1 VVVLGGNKNINMK
14 PYKEEKQG
22 NIIRR
27 TFSHDV
33 SENELVW
40 HRDHEDRVV
49 LPLNENDWMVQFD
62 NELPTKL
69 MVGEEYFIPKNVYH
83 RVIKG
88 SGDLMVEIIETNFDD
103 GDAYEIYEIHEVI
116 EEGKKKKKKDACYHK
131 VRARYDVWPSAYA
144 CVPENTSKALTRNG
158 WKSVDELN
166 VGEEIMTYN
175 IENDELEFKPILN
188 LHRYKDVKTNIV
200 KSGNNGFV
208 FEATDN
214 HKWVVKLPET
224 KGKRLE
230 KYNRI
235 NDKALIETTD
245 LLANKNNKHLVVS
258 AQYNGGEKVKLDKI
272 FKYGT
277 NWVKYILDVTNEQRQ
292 AWLFSAIVYD
302 GNQQKVERL
311 TENINNIE
319 ELDWVYTGTQGKQSF
334 GFKQKDIEHRDAFL
348 LSAFLNSGLVTWKKV
363 KDKDIYS
370 CHYSSNKRFKNTSNF
385 KLVKENVSDVWC
397 PETENGTW
405 VMMQETDGNGVITIT
420 GNSGALVK
428 CRKVGAANWGN
439 KSNESEEPIEE
450 KWSDDYKKSI
460 DCKNPKGFSQ
470 KAHCDARKKR
480 QRGEE
485 TKSKP
490 LNESIGEINRFVKE
504 YIKNTNF
511 DIENSLGNCSFF
523 TKDVVLWAK
532 KNGYSYSQSQYVY
545 MPMSEKYRKQNNISD
560 SEWEDHIVPMINGYI
575 IDFTYTPQGVSKKIR
590 TSNTIPPAIFKFNES
605 LFKPSGAYGK
615 FGYTKPEINHVYGK
629 RVGLST
635 FDTEEPKPKD
645 TPNNP
650 TKTAKRQFAK
660 DLQKD
665 PDYIKHIENSMGYGS
680 VNATSKDP
688 FISKTKY
695 SRIGKDELDEL
706 TVYEAKK
713 TDFSKEKSKGLHGW
727 FERQGGKGKS
737 KGWVDC
743 NTCRKDPETGRKK
756 CKTCGRKEGEERAK
770 YPACRPTP
778 SACGTRGKGK
788 NWGKKSTN
796 ENFNMSDN
804 ISIFDKNYIKMKVN
818 ETFNQEEPLVLPS
831 EPKTKPKES
840 PMVQPSRRN
849 KPFLPERESQP
860 DPKAEK

>member
-1 VVVLGGNKNINMK
+1 MK
-14 PYKEEKQG
+14 PYKESKNG

-40 HRDHEDRVV
+40 HRDREDRIV

-62 NELPTKL
+62 NQLPTKL

-103 GDAYEIYEIHEVI
+103 DAYEIYEVI
-116 EEGKKKKKKDACYHK
+116 EEGKKKKKKKKKDACYHK

-230 KYNRI
+230 KYNRT

-439 KSNESEEPIEE
+439 KSNEG
-450 KWSDDYKKSI
+450 DNHDKS
-460 DCKNPKGFSQ
+460 
-470 KAHCDARKKR
+470 
-480 QRGEE
+480 
-485 TKSKP
+485 
-490 LNESIGEINRFVKE
+490 
-504 YIKNTNF
+504 
-511 DIENSLGNCSFF
+511 
-523 TKDVVLWAK
+523 AK
-532 KNGYSYSQSQYVY
+532 KQ
-545 MPMSEKYRKQNNISD
+545 
-560 SEWEDHIVPMINGYI
+560 
-575 IDFTYTPQGVSKKIR
+575 
-590 TSNTIPPAIFKFNES
+590 FK
-605 LFKPSGAYGK
+605 
-615 FGYTKPEINHVYGK
+615 
-629 RVGLST
+629 
-635 FDTEEPKPKD
+635 
-645 TPNNP
+645 
-650 TKTAKRQFAK
+650 K
-660 DLQKD
+660 DLQQD
-665 PDYIKHIENSMGYGS
+665 SDYLKYKGGDNEFGTPN
-680 VNATSKDP
+680 VSKNDP
-688 FISKTKY
+688 FITKKRY
-695 SRIGKDELDEL
+695 SRVGKEELDEL

-743 NTCRKDPETGRKK
+743 NTCRKDPKTGRKK
-756 CKTCGRKEGEERAK
+756 CKTCGRKEGEKRAK

-788 NWGKKSTN
+788 KWGKKSTN
-796 ENFNMSDN
+796 ENLFNSGKN
-804 ISIFDKNYIKMKVN
+804 SIFDKNYLKMKIH
-818 ETFNQEEPLVLPS
+818 ETFNYEEPLVLPA

-840 PMVQPSRRN
+840 PIVQPSRRN
-849 KPFLPERESQP
+849 KPFLPERETQP
-860 DPKAEK
+860 NPKAEK

>member
-1 VVVLGGNKNINMK
+1 MK
-14 PYKEEKQG
+14 PYKESKNG

-144 CVPENTSKALTRNG
+144 
-158 WKSVDELN
+158 
-166 VGEEIMTYN
+166 
-175 IENDELEFKPILN
+175 
-188 LHRYKDVKTNIV
+188 
-200 KSGNNGFV
+200 
-208 FEATDN
+208 
-214 HKWVVKLPET
+214 
-224 KGKRLE
+224 
-230 KYNRI
+230 
-235 NDKALIETTD
+235 
-245 LLANKNNKHLVVS
+245 
-258 AQYNGGEKVKLDKI
+258 
-272 FKYGT
+272 
-277 NWVKYILDVTNEQRQ
+277 
-292 AWLFSAIVYD
+292 
-302 GNQQKVERL
+302 
-311 TENINNIE
+311 
-319 ELDWVYTGTQGKQSF
+319 
-334 GFKQKDIEHRDAFL
+334 
-348 LSAFLNSGLVTWKKV
+348 
-363 KDKDIYS
+363 
-370 CHYSSNKRFKNTSNF
+370 
-385 KLVKENVSDVWC
+385 
-397 PETENGTW
+397 
-405 VMMQETDGNGVITIT
+405 
-420 GNSGALVK
+420 SGALVK

-460 DCKNPKGFSQ
+460 DCNNPKGFSQ

-485 TKSKP
+485 TKSKSVS
-490 LNESIGEINRFVKE
+490 E
-504 YIKNTNF
+504 
-511 DIENSLGNCSFF
+511 
-523 TKDVVLWAK
+523 DVGKSGK
-532 KNGYSYSQSQYVY
+532 KQ
-545 MPMSEKYRKQNNISD
+545 
-560 SEWEDHIVPMINGYI
+560 
-575 IDFTYTPQGVSKKIR
+575 
-590 TSNTIPPAIFKFNES
+590 FK
-605 LFKPSGAYGK
+605 
-615 FGYTKPEINHVYGK
+615 
-629 RVGLST
+629 
-635 FDTEEPKPKD
+635 
-645 TPNNP
+645 
-650 TKTAKRQFAK
+650 K

-665 PDYIKHIENSMGYGS
+665 PDYLKYKDNDNEFGVPN
-680 VNATSKDP
+680 VTTDDP
-688 FISKTKY
+688 FIKKGRYT
-695 SRIGKDELDEL
+695 RVGKENLDEL
-706 TVYEAKK
+706 EVYEAKK

-743 NTCRKDPETGRKK
+743 NTCRKDPKTGRKK
-756 CKTCGRKEGEERAK
+756 CKTCGRKDGEERAK

-788 NWGKKSTN
+788 KWGKKTSN
-796 ENFNMSDN
+796 ENLNVSENF
-804 ISIFDKNYIKMKVN
+804 SIFDKNYLKMKLN
-818 ETFNQEEPLVLPS
+818 ETFNREEPMVLPA
-831 EPKTKPKES
+831 EPITKPKES

>member
-1 VVVLGGNKNINMK
+1 MK
-14 PYKEEKQG
+14 PYTETNNG
-22 NIIRR
+22 NIVRR
-27 TFSHDV
+27 TFSNNIPE
-33 SENELVW
+33 SELVW

-49 LPLNENDWMVQFD
+49 LPLNENDWMVQMD

-69 MVGEEYFIPKNVYH
+69 TVGEEYFIPKNTFH

-88 SGDLMVEIIETNFDD
+88 SGELQVEIIKTDFD
-103 GDAYEIYEIHEVI
+103 EVI
-116 EEGKKKKKKDACYHK
+116 EEGEKKKKRDACYHK

-245 LLANKNNKHLVVS
+245 LLENKNNKHLVVS
-258 AQYNGGEKVKLDKI
+258 AQYNGGKNLKLDKI

-277 NWVKYILDVTNEQRQ
+277 NWVKYILDITNEQRQ

-348 LSAFLNSGLVTWKKV
+348 LSAFLNSGLVTWKKI

-370 CHYSSNKRFKNTSNF
+370 CHYTSNKKFKNTSNF
-385 KLVKENVSDVWC
+385 KLVKENIANVWC

-405 VMMQETDGNGVITIT
+405 IMMQETDGNGIITIT

-428 CRKVGAANWGN
+428 CRKVGASNWGN
-439 KSNESEEPIEE
+439 KSNESEGLG
-450 KWSDDYKKSI
+450 KS
-460 DCKNPKGFSQ
+460 
-470 KAHCDARKKR
+470 
-480 QRGEE
+480 
-485 TKSKP
+485 
-490 LNESIGEINRFVKE
+490 
-504 YIKNTNF
+504 
-511 DIENSLGNCSFF
+511 
-523 TKDVVLWAK
+523 AK
-532 KNGYSYSQSQYVY
+532 KQ
-545 MPMSEKYRKQNNISD
+545 
-560 SEWEDHIVPMINGYI
+560 
-575 IDFTYTPQGVSKKIR
+575 FKI
-590 TSNTIPPAIFKFNES
+590 
-605 LFKPSGAYGK
+605 
-615 FGYTKPEINHVYGK
+615 
-629 RVGLST
+629 
-635 FDTEEPKPKD
+635 
-645 TPNNP
+645 
-650 TKTAKRQFAK
+650 

-665 PDYIKHIENSMGYGS
+665 PDHLKYKDNDNEFGVPN
-680 VNATSKDP
+680 VTTNDP
-688 FISKTKY
+688 FIKKGRYT
-695 SRIGKDELDEL
+695 RVGKEDIDEL

-713 TDFSKEKSKGLHGW
+713 TDFSKEKSQGLHGW
-727 FERQGGKGKS
+727 FSRKGGEGS
-737 KGWVDC
+737 SGWVDC
-743 NTCRKDPETGRKK
+743 NTCRKNPETGRKK
-756 CKTCGRKEGEERAK
+756 CKPCGRQEGEKRK

-788 NWGKKSTN
+788 KWGKKSTSEGLN
-796 ENFNMSDN
+796 VSENF
-804 ISIFDKNYIKMKVN
+804 SILDKNYIKMILH
-818 ETFNQEEPLVLPS
+818 ETFNHEEPLVLPA

-840 PMVQPSRRN
+840 PMIQPSRRN
-849 KPFLPERESQP
+849 KPFLPERETQP
-860 DPKAEK
+860 DPKAEN

>member
-1 VVVLGGNKNINMK
+1 MK
-14 PYKEEKQG
+14 PYKETENG
-22 NIIRR
+22 NIVRR
-27 TFSHDV
+27 TFSDNI
-33 SENELVW
+33 SESELVW

-69 MVGEEYFIPKNVYH
+69 TVGEEYFIPKNTFH

-88 SGDLMVEIIETNFDD
+88 SGELQVEIIKTDFD
-103 GDAYEIYEIHEVI
+103 EII
-116 EEGKKKKKKDACYHK
+116 EEAEKKAKRDACYHK

-245 LLANKNNKHLVVS
+245 LLENKNNKHLVVS
-258 AQYNGGEKVKLDKI
+258 AQYNGGKNLKLDKI

-277 NWVKYILDVTNEQRQ
+277 NWVKYILDITNEQRQ

-319 ELDWVYTGTQGKQSF
+319 ELDWAYTGTQGKQSF

-363 KDKDIYS
+363 KNKDIYS
-370 CHYSSNKRFKNTSNF
+370 CHYTSNKKFKNTSNF
-385 KLVKENVSDVWC
+385 KLVKENIANVWC

-405 VMMQETDGNGVITIT
+405 IMMQETDGNGIITIT

-439 KSNESEEPIEE
+439 SSNE
-450 KWSDDYKKSI
+450 
-460 DCKNPKGFSQ
+460 
-470 KAHCDARKKR
+470 
-480 QRGEE
+480 GEE
-485 TKSKP
+485 N
-490 LNESIGEINRFVKE
+490 LE
-504 YIKNTNF
+504 
-511 DIENSLGNCSFF
+511 
-523 TKDVVLWAK
+523 
-532 KNGYSYSQSQYVY
+532 
-545 MPMSEKYRKQNNISD
+545 
-560 SEWEDHIVPMINGYI
+560 
-575 IDFTYTPQGVSKKIR
+575 
-590 TSNTIPPAIFKFNES
+590 
-605 LFKPSGAYGK
+605 
-615 FGYTKPEINHVYGK
+615 
-629 RVGLST
+629 
-635 FDTEEPKPKD
+635 
-645 TPNNP
+645 
-650 TKTAKRQFAK
+650 
-660 DLQKD
+660 
-665 PDYIKHIENSMGYGS
+665 
-680 VNATSKDP
+680 
-688 FISKTKY
+688 
-695 SRIGKDELDEL
+695 EL

-713 TDFSKEKSKGLHGW
+713 TDFSKEKSQGLHGW
-727 FERQGGKGKS
+727 FSRKGGEGS
-737 KGWVDC
+737 SGWVDC
-743 NTCRKDPETGRKK
+743 NTCRKDPKTGRKK
-756 CKTCGRKEGEERAK
+756 CKPCGRQDGEKRK

-778 SACGTRGKGK
+778 SSCGTRGKGK
-788 NWGKKSTN
+788 KWGKKSTS
-796 ENFNMSDN
+796 EGLN
-804 ISIFDKNYIKMKVN
+804 ISEKFIIFDENYLKMRIL
-818 ETFNQEEPLVLPS
+818 ETFNHEEPLVLPA

-840 PMVQPSRRN
+840 PMIQPSRRN
-849 KPFLPERESQP
+849 KPFLPERETQP
-860 DPKAEK
+860 DPKAISENKNVKEISINIPNEHILKRVMSTPTLNRLVRTELKVGQNIERVNHKQYSDIMRLYPMLGIEITEL

>member
-1 VVVLGGNKNINMK
+1 MK
-14 PYKEEKQG
+14 PYKESKNG

-33 SENELVW
+33 LESELVW
-40 HRDHEDRVV
+40 HRDHEDRIV
-49 LPLNENDWMVQFD
+49 LPLNENDWMIQFD
-62 NELPTKL
+62 NQLPTKL
-69 MVGEEYFIPKNVYH
+69 MVGEEYHIPKNVYH

-88 SGDLMVEIIETNFDD
+88 NGDLMVEIIKTDFNEDI
-103 GDAYEIYEIHEVI
+103 YEIYELID
-116 EEGKKKKKKDACYHK
+116 EGKKKKKKKKDACYHK

-144 CVPENTSKALTRNG
+144 
-158 WKSVDELN
+158 
-166 VGEEIMTYN
+166 
-175 IENDELEFKPILN
+175 
-188 LHRYKDVKTNIV
+188 
-200 KSGNNGFV
+200 
-208 FEATDN
+208 
-214 HKWVVKLPET
+214 
-224 KGKRLE
+224 
-230 KYNRI
+230 
-235 NDKALIETTD
+235 
-245 LLANKNNKHLVVS
+245 
-258 AQYNGGEKVKLDKI
+258 
-272 FKYGT
+272 
-277 NWVKYILDVTNEQRQ
+277 
-292 AWLFSAIVYD
+292 
-302 GNQQKVERL
+302 
-311 TENINNIE
+311 
-319 ELDWVYTGTQGKQSF
+319 
-334 GFKQKDIEHRDAFL
+334 
-348 LSAFLNSGLVTWKKV
+348 
-363 KDKDIYS
+363 
-370 CHYSSNKRFKNTSNF
+370 
-385 KLVKENVSDVWC
+385 
-397 PETENGTW
+397 
-405 VMMQETDGNGVITIT
+405 
-420 GNSGALVK
+420 SGALVK

-439 KSNESEEPIEE
+439 KSNEGEEPIEE

-460 DCKNPKGFSQ
+460 DCNNPKGFSQ

-788 NWGKKSTN
+788 HWGKKSTN
-796 ENFNMSDN
+796 ENLNVSENF
-804 ISIFDKNYIKMKVN
+804 SIFDKNYIKMKVN
-818 ETFNQEEPLVLPS
+818 ETFNYEEPMVLPS

>member
-1 VVVLGGNKNINMK
+1 MK
-14 PYKEEKQG
+14 PYKETENG
-22 NIIRR
+22 NIVRR
-27 TFSHDV
+27 TFSDNI
-33 SENELVW
+33 SESELVW

-69 MVGEEYFIPKNVYH
+69 TVGEEYFIPKNTFH

-88 SGDLMVEIIETNFDD
+88 SGELQVEIIKTDFD
-103 GDAYEIYEIHEVI
+103 EII
-116 EEGKKKKKKDACYHK
+116 EEAEKKAKRDACYHK

-245 LLANKNNKHLVVS
+245 LLENKNNKHLVVS
-258 AQYNGGEKVKLDKI
+258 AQYNGGKNLKLDKI

-277 NWVKYILDVTNEQRQ
+277 NWVKYILDITNEQRQ

-319 ELDWVYTGTQGKQSF
+319 ELDWAYTGTQGKQSF

-370 CHYSSNKRFKNTSNF
+370 CHYTSNKKFKNTSNF
-385 KLVKENVSDVWC
+385 KLVKENIANVWC

-405 VMMQETDGNGVITIT
+405 IMMQETDGNGIITIT

-439 KSNESEEPIEE
+439 SSNE
-450 KWSDDYKKSI
+450 
-460 DCKNPKGFSQ
+460 
-470 KAHCDARKKR
+470 
-480 QRGEE
+480 GEE
-485 TKSKP
+485 N
-490 LNESIGEINRFVKE
+490 LE
-504 YIKNTNF
+504 
-511 DIENSLGNCSFF
+511 
-523 TKDVVLWAK
+523 
-532 KNGYSYSQSQYVY
+532 
-545 MPMSEKYRKQNNISD
+545 
-560 SEWEDHIVPMINGYI
+560 
-575 IDFTYTPQGVSKKIR
+575 
-590 TSNTIPPAIFKFNES
+590 
-605 LFKPSGAYGK
+605 
-615 FGYTKPEINHVYGK
+615 
-629 RVGLST
+629 
-635 FDTEEPKPKD
+635 
-645 TPNNP
+645 
-650 TKTAKRQFAK
+650 
-660 DLQKD
+660 
-665 PDYIKHIENSMGYGS
+665 
-680 VNATSKDP
+680 
-688 FISKTKY
+688 
-695 SRIGKDELDEL
+695 EL

-713 TDFSKEKSKGLHGW
+713 TDFSKEKSQGLHGW
-727 FERQGGKGKS
+727 FSRKGGEGS
-737 KGWVDC
+737 SGWVDC
-743 NTCRKDPETGRKK
+743 NTCRKDPKTGRKK
-756 CKTCGRKEGEERAK
+756 CKPCGRQDGEKRK

-778 SACGTRGKGK
+778 SSCGTRGKGK
-788 NWGKKSTN
+788 KWGKKSTS
-796 ENFNMSDN
+796 EGLN
-804 ISIFDKNYIKMKVN
+804 ISEKFIIFDENYLKMRIL
-818 ETFNQEEPLVLPS
+818 ETFNHEEPLVLPA

-840 PMVQPSRRN
+840 PMIQPSRRN
-849 KPFLPERESQP
+849 KPFLPERETQP
-860 DPKAEK
+860 DPKAISENKNVKEISINIPNEHILKRVMSTPTLNRLVRTELKVGQNIERVNHKQYSDIMRLYPMLGIEITEL